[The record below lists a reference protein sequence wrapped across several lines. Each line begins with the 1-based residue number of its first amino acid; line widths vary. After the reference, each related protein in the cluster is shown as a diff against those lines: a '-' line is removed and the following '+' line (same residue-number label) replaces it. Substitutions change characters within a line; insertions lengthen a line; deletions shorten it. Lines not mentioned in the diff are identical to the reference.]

1 MTAILVRS
9 PLADLSMAST
19 QRQTTTRRRS
29 ARNAFANEDG
39 LEQQQQQQQQ
49 QHHVDAPVA
58 KKARKEVDSKAAG
71 QVNGTTKA
79 SGRRAKAAAYEEDD
93 DGFTFSRTRPKK
105 ATAKKAAPVDQEPV
119 PPAPPTKAAKT
130 TKATSKAIVDE
141 QTHTEQSVKSAA
153 RRTRKS
159 AVAAI
164 APAVAEEMGESA
176 PKRRRSAR
184 LSGGRSDIQV
194 QQQSQR
200 QVLAPA
206 PEKPKRAR
214 KSAVQ
219 QKDKPKTPRKDD
231 EDGVALVGG
240 EADAEQ
246 PSREGTKIA
255 LPFADTPIIKRN
267 KEMRKGGGGGHRRSS
282 TGLRGRRASSLIDS
296 GTSNEVPTEDFY
308 KHIEQNLPEPRRM
321 KQLLTWCGTRALPE
335 KPAGEVKDASA
346 IMAARAIQQELLN
359 DFASKSEMSNWF
371 DREDVEPTVLV
382 KKPNPRNE
390 QNAARLEELEQEVKR
405 LQEEKRGWDSL
416 LKTPLLTSSSA
427 SASNS
432 KDKEILPDA
441 TQPDTATDIDPG
453 LLDDPEQTRILASL
467 NSLSLDTASSSSAA
481 GVPASATD
489 SAPAIRPPSISQS
502 ELETRLQ
509 AITASLEPRI
519 DLFADG
525 LHKLMQYRAVAE
537 RVADSILAS
546 AADRL
551 EEREKE
557 AKKAAGTENIGTGDV
572 LRALAGALAERK

>member
-1 MTAILVRS
+1 
-9 PLADLSMAST
+9 
-19 QRQTTTRRRS
+19 
-29 ARNAFANEDG
+29 
-39 LEQQQQQQQQ
+39 
-49 QHHVDAPVA
+49 
-58 KKARKEVDSKAAG
+58 
-71 QVNGTTKA
+71 
-79 SGRRAKAAAYEEDD
+79 
-93 DGFTFSRTRPKK
+93 
-105 ATAKKAAPVDQEPV
+105 
-119 PPAPPTKAAKT
+119 
-130 TKATSKAIVDE
+130 
-141 QTHTEQSVKSAA
+141 
-153 RRTRKS
+153 
-159 AVAAI
+159 
-164 APAVAEEMGESA
+164 MGESA

-219 QKDKPKTPRKDD
+219 QKHKPKTPRKDD

-296 GTSNEVPTEDFY
+296 GTSNGEQHSPGDEFGDDPRFFDVEADNIGLAVPHAEVPTEDFY

-441 TQPDTATDIDPG
+441 TQPDTATDIDPR